1 MGYAELQFIL
11 AEAAVRGWIG
21 GNANAY
27 YTKGIS
33 ASMDFYK
40 IEVQMLLLI

>member
-21 GNANAY
+21 EMQAR
-27 YTKGIS
+27 IIQR
-33 ASMDFYK
+33 D
-40 IEVQMLLLI
+40 